1 MESLKQSELVT
12 LLKTYLKNWKL
23 FVLSFIICIGFAG
36 IYILVKNPEFKIAAN
51 ILIKEDAKGG
61 GMSGLASSMMKGMAF
76 GDMLSVGGSAVDDEL
91 EVISSYSILYE
102 TVKNL
107 GLNVDYEEGLIKKTK
122 YYKDSPLKLTT
133 VTPNMADTFRYYVKF
148 KVNVDKDENVKVKA
162 YYKRK
167 KLAEVKTKFPVM
179 VSTVFGD
186 FILDKTSFFESG
198 ENLSMKVFMSGY
210 SGATQSKMN
219 NILISVASKK
229 SNVIN
234 LTCEDELPLRAIDLL
249 NTIIDVYNR
258 YGIYEKNLTATRTA
272 EFLQQRI
279 DLIDAELKSVEKVI
293 EEYKESN
300 NITNIGSEA
309 QIILTKSS
317 NFKEKLINTET
328 QYTVIS
334 MIEDFLKAPENRYA
348 VVPMSL
354 GIEEKSAIESLLSY
368 NRLLLERLKL
378 LRSTNPGNP
387 AIELMNE
394 QVDATRQ
401 SVLVTIQ
408 SIKRGIEYARN
419 DLRMQEETFMN
430 RIKGMPKQEREYVE
444 MKRQQEVKQGLYLYL
459 LQQQEENALKLAI
472 SNPKSQIIDSA
483 FMYNIPVKPMKKLI
497 ALAALL
503 FAVLLPVGY
512 LYLRKIFSSKF
523 ENMEALSGVNLSIT
537 DEVRNS
543 DRSVLFDGSNS
554 AVEEDIRALR
564 SNILRIVENDGSPK
578 SILVASV
585 SKKEGKSFIAMNL
598 AVSIAKMGKKVV
610 LVDTDMRKNEHSLST
625 EDNLYVCSESGLE
638 DVVCKGVSLNSV
650 LKKSKIS
657 DNLYVLP
664 SGGIYNDASELLLNS
679 KFGALINDLKSSFDF
694 VIMDS
699 VSFID
704 YSDSLAL
711 LDIADGVVFVTRA
724 NYSEKQSL
732 EYVETLIEKNQVSN
746 YVCVVNDVKTE

>member
-1 MESLKQSELVT
+1 MESLKESELVT

-23 FVLSFIICIGFAG
+23 FVLSFIICIGLAG
-36 IYILVKNPEFKIAAN
+36 SYILIKNPEYKVAAN
-51 ILIKEDAKGG
+51 ILIKEDAKSG
-61 GMSGLASSMMKGMAF
+61 GMSGIASSMMKGMAF

-91 EVISSYSILYE
+91 EVISSYSVLYE

-107 GLNVDYEEGLIKKTK
+107 GLNVDYEEGIIKKTK

-167 KLAEVKTKFPVM
+167 KLAEVKAKFPVM

-186 FILDKTSFFESG
+186 FLLDKTSFFESG
-198 ENLSMKVFMSGY
+198 EKLSMKIFLSGY
-210 SGATQSKMN
+210 SGATQNKMN
-219 NILISVASKK
+219 NIEISVASKK

-234 LTCEDELPLRAIDLL
+234 LACEDELPLRAIDLL
-249 NTIIDVYNR
+249 NTIIDVYNK
-258 YGIYEKNLTATRTA
+258 YGIEEKNFTATRTA
-272 EFLQQRI
+272 KFLQQRI
-279 DLIDAELKSVEKVI
+279 DLIDSDLKSVEKVV
-293 EEYKESN
+293 EQYKEAN
-300 NITNIGSEA
+300 NLTDIESEA
-309 QIILTKSS
+309 QIILSKSS
-317 NFKEKLINTET
+317 DFKEKLINAET

-334 MIEDFLKAPENRYA
+334 MIEEFLKAPENRYA

-354 GIEEKSAIESLLSY
+354 GIEEKSAVESLLSY
-368 NRLLLERLKL
+368 NELLLERLKL

-387 AIELMNE
+387 VIELMNE

-444 MKRQQEVKQGLYLYL
+444 IKRQQEIKQALYLYL

-472 SNPKSQIIDSA
+472 SNPKSQIIDNA
-483 FMYNIPVKPMKKLI
+483 FMYNIPVKPMKKII

-503 FAVLLPVGY
+503 LAIFLPVGY
-512 LYLRKIFSSKF
+512 IYLRKMLSSKF
-523 ENMEALSGVNLSIT
+523 GNKGALSGVDIPII

-543 DRSVLFDGSNS
+543 DRSILFDGNNS

-564 SNILRIVENDGSPK
+564 SNILRMVGNDGSSK

-598 AVSIAKMGKKVV
+598 AVSIAKMGKRVV
-610 LVDTDMRKNEHSLST
+610 LVDTDLRKNKHSLST
-625 EDNLYVCSESGLE
+625 SDELYACSESGLG

-650 LKKSKIS
+650 LKKSKIE

-664 SGGIYNDASELLLNS
+664 SGGVYNDASELLLNDR
-679 KFGALINDLKSSFDF
+679 FAALINDLKSSFDF

-699 VSFID
+699 VPFIE

-711 LDIADGVVFVTRA
+711 FDITDGVVFVTRA
-724 NYSEKQSL
+724 NYSDKQSL
-732 EYVETLIEKNQVSN
+732 EYIEALVDTNKISK